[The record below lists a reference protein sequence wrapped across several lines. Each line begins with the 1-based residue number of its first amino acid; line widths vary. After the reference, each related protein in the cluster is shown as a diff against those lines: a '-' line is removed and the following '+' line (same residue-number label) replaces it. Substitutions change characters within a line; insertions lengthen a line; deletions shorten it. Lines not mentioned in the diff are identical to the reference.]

1 MPLSDLSLLRNAE
14 MFEGLDDAQL
24 RDVAAAGLVRSLS
37 AGERIFAQGD
47 PGLTCHSL
55 LRGRVKIVQALPDGT
70 QSVLR
75 FIGPGEMYGTVA
87 ALMDQPFP
95 ADAIAVTDSVE
106 IRWSVPAFRDL
117 MRRHPE
123 IGVRSTASAG
133 TRLFDLQN
141 RVSELATERVERRIA
156 KALLRLAHQA
166 GRDVDDGRE
175 IDFPITRQDLA
186 EMTGSTL
193 HTVSRTLAAWD
204 QAGTTASRRRRI
216 IVRDAGELE
225 RLTRA

>member
-1 MPLSDLSLLRNAE
+1 MPLSDPGLLRRAE
-14 MFEGLDDAQL
+14 MFEGLADAQL
-24 RDVAAAGLVRSLS
+24 LDVAAAGMVRRLP

-47 PGLTCHSL
+47 PGLSCHSL
-55 LRGRVKIVQALPDGT
+55 LSGRIKILQTLPDGS

-95 ADAIAVTDSVE
+95 ADALAVTESVE
-106 IRWSVPAFRDL
+106 IRWTVSAFRDL
-117 MRRHPE
+117 MRRPPE

-133 TRLFDLQN
+133 QRLFDLQS
-141 RVSELATERVERRIA
+141 RVGALSTERVEQRIA
-156 KALLRLAHQA
+156 KAILRLARQA
-166 GRDVDDGRE
+166 GRQVAGGVE

-193 HTVSRTLAAWD
+193 HTVSRTLAGWD
-204 QAGTTASRRRRI
+204 QAGVTASRRRGVT
-216 IVRDAGELE
+216 VRDMAELA
-225 RLTRA
+225 RLAQD

>member
-1 MPLSDLSLLRNAE
+1 MPIADLNLLRRAE
-14 MFEGLDDAQL
+14 MFGSLPTEALADI
-24 RDVAAAGLVRSLS
+24 AAAGLPRRLV

-47 PGLTCHSL
+47 PGVTCHTL
-55 LRGRVKIVQALPDGT
+55 MEGRVKIVQTLPDGT
-70 QSVLR
+70 QAVLR

-95 ADAIAVTDSVE
+95 ADAIAVTESVE
-106 IRWSVPAFRDL
+106 LRWGVSNFREL

-141 RVSELATERVERRIA
+141 RISELSTERVEQRIA
-156 KALLRLAHQA
+156 RAVLRLAEQA
-166 GRDVDDGRE
+166 GRPTPQGTE
-175 IDFPITRQDLA
+175 IDFPITRQELA

-204 QAGTTASRRRRI
+204 QAGVTASARRRV
-216 IVRDAGELE
+216 IVRD
-225 RLTRA
+225 RAALQAMADH

>member
-1 MPLSDLSLLRNAE
+1 MPLSDPGVLRRAE
-14 MFEGLDDAQL
+14 MFEGLSEEQL
-24 RDVAAAGLVRSLS
+24 LDVAGAGLVRRLTT
-37 AGERIFAQGD
+37 GERIFSQGD
-47 PGLTCHSL
+47 PGHSCHSL
-55 LRGRVKIVQALPDGT
+55 LTGRVKIVQTIPDGS

-75 FIGPGEMYGTVA
+75 FIGPGDMSGTVA

-95 ADAIAVTDSVE
+95 ADALAVTDSTE
-106 IRWSVPAFRDL
+106 IRWSVSAFRDL

-133 TRLFDLQN
+133 MRLFDLQS
-141 RVSELATERVERRIA
+141 RVGEMTTERVEQRIA
-156 KALLRLAHQA
+156 KAILRLARQA
-166 GRDVDDGRE
+166 GRPVTGGVE

-204 QAGTTASRRRRI
+204 QSGVTASRRRGV
-216 IVRDAGELE
+216 IVRDLAELE
-225 RLTRA
+225 RLANS